1 MAKYSGPVCRL
12 CRREGVKLFLKGT
25 RCMSEK
31 CAIERRSYPPG
42 QHGQSRKGRITE
54 YGSQLR
60 EKQKLRRVYGMQER
74 QFLKTYHLA
83 VRRKGITGDHLLS
96 LLERRFDN
104 VVYRLGF
111 AGSRGQ
117 ARQLVNHGHF
127 LLNGRKVTIP
137 SVTINVG
144 DIIEVREKSRQLV
157 PVQAAL
163 EVAEGRGIPAW
174 LDLDRPQFKGT
185 VQSIPTKQDIDV
197 LVNEQVVVELYS
209 R

>member
-25 RCMSEK
+25 RCMTEK

-42 QHGQSRKGRITE
+42 QHGQSRKGRVTE
-54 YGSQLR
+54 YGTQLR

-83 VRRKGITGDHLLS
+83 ERKKGITGEHLLS
-96 LLERRFDN
+96 LLERRLDN

-111 AGSRGQ
+111 AASRGQ

-127 LLNGRKVTIP
+127 LLNGKKMTIP
-137 SVTINVG
+137 SVTVNVG
-144 DIIEVREKSRQLV
+144 DTIEVKEKSRQMV

-163 EVAEGRGIPAW
+163 EVAEGRGIPVW
-174 LDLDRPQFKGT
+174 LDLDRQQLKGT
-185 VQSIPTKQDIDV
+185 VQAVPTKQDIDV

>member
-25 RCMSEK
+25 RCMTEK

-54 YGSQLR
+54 YGTQLR

-83 VRRKGITGDHLLS
+83 VRRKGITGEHLLS
-96 LLERRFDN
+96 LLERRLDN

-111 AGSRGQ
+111 AASRGQ

-127 LLNGRKVTIP
+127 LLNGKKMTIP
-137 SVTINVG
+137 SVTVNVG
-144 DIIEVREKSRQLV
+144 DTIEVKEKSRQLV

-163 EVAEGRGIPAW
+163 EVAEGRGIPVW
-174 LDLDRPQFKGT
+174 LDLDRPHFKGT
-185 VQSIPTKQDIDV
+185 VQAVPTKQDIDV

>member
-25 RCMSEK
+25 RCMTEK

-42 QHGQSRKGRITE
+42 QHGQSRRARITE
-54 YGSQLR
+54 YGTQLR

-74 QFLKTYHLA
+74 QFLGVFRA
-83 VRRKGITGDHLLS
+83 AERQVGITGEHLLS
-96 LLERRFDN
+96 LLERRLDN

-111 AGSRGQ
+111 ATSRSQ
-117 ARQLVNHGHF
+117 ARQLVNHGHVIV
-127 LLNGRKVTIP
+127 NGRKTDIASYTVK
-137 SVTINVG
+137 VG
-144 DIIEVREKSRQLV
+144 HMIEIREKSRKI
-157 PVQAAL
+157 PTVQAAL
-163 EVAEGRGIPAW
+163 DSVEGRGIPSW
-174 LDLDRPQFKGT
+174 LELESEAFRGS
-185 VQSIPTKQDIDV
+185 VRALPTKQDIDV